1 MFTWLSVLAS
11 RIHAV
16 FARGRFDADFDSE
29 VRGHLDMLTEEN
41 TRRGMTREEAI
52 RAARIALGGVTQLK
66 ESNRER
72 RGLPQI
78 ETLLKDLRYA
88 GRMLVRSPGFTA
100 MGVLTL
106 ALGIGLNTTLFTAVN
121 AVALRPLPVKDADNL
136 VRMERW
142 FESGSLGNGQYAYSY
157 PEYIFYRDQNR
168 SFSSVIAV
176 SFIFPALADLPRQGS
191 SLAVHGQLV
200 SGDYFSDLGAGT
212 TVGRTFLKEENETP
226 GAHPVIVLSH
236 RFWQRAFNSDPL
248 VLGKTIALNGTPC
261 NVVGVTSEEFLGT
274 ANPPQVPDFW
284 APLMMQAQLEMGQS
298 WLDLPLARSVQILGR
313 LKPGT
318 SATQAQADV
327 TVLANQF
334 GKTYPPDDKTTRV
347 TLEHARFFGGTND
360 IRFQAFVALLMAVV
374 GMVLLIACANL
385 ANMLLARAGGRRKEI
400 AVRLALG
407 ASRGRVVRQLLTESM
422 LLGLLGGVA
431 GLFLSMWASKVL
443 WTAMARTIQGFFW
456 SNITFVVPM
465 TPDLR
470 VFMFTLLL
478 ALITGVIF
486 GLAPALQLT
495 RPELRIKRSRLRS
508 FLVASQVAV
517 SMVLLISAGLLVR
530 GLLKSQVADPG
541 FETRSVFMV
550 FFDRGVSQ
558 SDAATLQKRVLARL
572 AELPELRSVALV
584 NAYPL
589 TGTWTPPM
597 MAGSVTGRT
606 LANRVGPSYFETLG
620 VPILAGRNFTE
631 QESERAAPL
640 AVISESGARK
650 FWPGE
655 SPLGKRFK
663 LDMNFRGQLSE
674 FQVIG
679 VAKDV
684 RTAQLSRVDPSY
696 VYLTDTSAKLNGI
709 LIRTRGDA
717 KTALAAVRGAIEGV
731 DRTIPPSLSMISLED
746 GPLRLQKLMTGA
758 YTAFAVL
765 LATLALSLAAVG
777 IYGVMACLV
786 SQRVREIGIQMAL
799 GATGSDV
806 LKRVV
811 GRGLRPVFIGAALGL
826 TGAAGVSSLVR
837 GMLVFP
843 GNPDMLYGVSVF
855 DPVTFVGLSCFM
867 AVVALVASW
876 VPARRAVRVDP
887 VVALRWE

>member
-1 MFTWLSVLAS
+1 V
-11 RIHAV
+11 V
-16 FARGRFDADFDSE
+16 
-29 VRGHLDMLTEEN
+29 
-41 TRRGMTREEAI
+41 
-52 RAARIALGGVTQLK
+52 
-66 ESNRER
+66 RER
-72 RGLPQI
+72 
-78 ETLLKDLRYA
+78 
-88 GRMLVRSPGFTA
+88 
-100 MGVLTL
+100 
-106 ALGIGLNTTLFTAVN
+106 
-121 AVALRPLPVKDADNL
+121 
-136 VRMERW
+136 
-142 FESGSLGNGQYAYSY
+142 QYAYSY
-157 PEYIFYRDQNR
+157 PEYVFYRDHNR

-176 SFIFPALADLPRQGS
+176 SFIFPALADLPRQQS
-191 SLAVHGQLV
+191 SLSVQGQLV

-212 TVGRTFLKEENETP
+212 AVGRTFFKEENDTP
-226 GAHPVIVLSH
+226 GAHPVVVLSH
-236 RFWQRAFNSDPL
+236 QFWRRAFNSDPL
-248 VLGKTIALNGTPC
+248 VLGKTIALNGTLF

-284 APLMMQAQLEMGQS
+284 APLMMQAQLGMGQS
-298 WLDLPLARSVQILGR
+298 LLDLPLARSVQILGR

-327 TVLANQF
+327 TVLSNQF
-334 GKTYPPDDKTTRV
+334 GKTYPPEDKTTRV
-347 TLEHARFFGGTND
+347 TMEHATLFGGTND
-360 IRFQAFVALLMAVV
+360 IRFQAFVALLMVVV

-385 ANMLLARAGGRRKEI
+385 ANMLLARAAGRRKEI

-407 ASRGRVVRQLLTESM
+407 AGRGRVVRQLLTESM

-465 TPDLR
+465 TPDIR

-478 ALITGVIF
+478 ALLTGVIF
-486 GLAPALQLT
+486 GLVPALQISKPDVST
-495 RPELRIKRSRLRS
+495 AIKDEGSTFGQRINRSRLRS
-508 FLVASQVAV
+508 FLVAMQVAV

-530 GLLKSQVADPG
+530 GLLKSRVADPG

-550 FFDRGVSQ
+550 FFDRGVSK
-558 SDAATLQKRVLARL
+558 SDAVTLQKRVVARL
-572 AELPELRSVALV
+572 TELSELRGVALV
-584 NAYPL
+584 NAYPM

-597 MAGSVTGRT
+597 VADSVSGRT

-620 VPILAGRNFTE
+620 VPLLAGRNFTE

-640 AVISESGARK
+640 AVVSESAARH
-650 FWPGE
+650 FWPGA

-663 LDMNFRGQLSE
+663 LDMDFRGKLSE

-696 VYLTDTSAKLNGI
+696 VYLTDSAAKLNGI

-717 KTALAAVRGAIEGV
+717 KTALAAVRRALEGV
-731 DRTIPPSLSMISLED
+731 DRTILPSLSTISLED
-746 GPLRLQKLMTGA
+746 GPLRIQKLMTGA

-765 LATLALSLAAVG
+765 LAALALALAAVG

-786 SQRVREIGIQMAL
+786 SQRVREIGIHMAL
-799 GATGSDV
+799 GASGHDV

-826 TGAAGVSSLVR
+826 AGAAGVSNLMR

-855 DPVTFVGLSCFM
+855 DPLTFVGLSCFM
-867 AVVALVASW
+867 AVVALFASW